1 MCGMKKPLLDVLF
14 ASEKRKQVIL
24 QLKDGAKEME
34 DLLSTLDTTRNALL
48 PQIRMLEEHYLV
60 SHSQDAYELTI
71 LGKMVADQIVP
82 LIDTVETFDSD
93 IEYWGTHN
101 IDFLPPDLSGSIA
114 AMKDCDI
121 VSPSVTEM
129 YEIHK
134 SFQRNSKLPTF
145 IYVVTPFLYPN
156 YQELFS
162 EMLGNGVNLYFIVPQ
177 EVLDKIKTSHRAD
190 FEEFIKSKYLHL
202 FMYNRK
208 MDFLFLVVDDFHL
221 LMGLFKQ
228 NGDYDNRYLLCSS
241 SNAVNWGRAFFEYCL
256 KDSTPITEI

>member
-1 MCGMKKPLLDVLF
+1 MKKPLLDVLF

-24 QLKDGAKEME
+24 LLRDGAKEMQ
-34 DLLSTLDTTRNALL
+34 DLLSILNTTRNALL
-48 PQIRMLEEHYLV
+48 SQIRMLEEHYLV
-60 SHSQDAYELTI
+60 SHSQDTYELTT
-71 LGKMVADQIVP
+71 LGKMVADQIAP
-82 LIDTVETFDSD
+82 LVGTVETFGSD
-93 IEYWGTHN
+93 VEYWGTHK
-101 IDFLPPDLSGSIA
+101 IDFLSPDLSGSIT

-156 YQELFS
+156 YQESFS
-162 EMLGNGVNLYFIVPQ
+162 EMLGNGVNLYFIIPR

-190 FEEFIKSKYLHL
+190 FEEFMKSKHLHL

-221 LMGLFKQ
+221 LMGLFKK
-228 NGDYDNRYLLCSS
+228 NGDYDNRYLLCSGI
-241 SNAVNWGRAFFEYCL
+241 NAVNWGKAFFEYCL
-256 KDSTPITEI
+256 EDSTPIAEI